1 MLDSSS
7 HSGATSEVG
16 SQSPSN
22 RPNAA
27 AIADILG
34 TPATQATP
42 TPTRR
47 GFRIPWRL
55 VMLVAVAGGGVAAYP
70 YVKPYIS
77 SDDEKASLD
86 AMPSY
91 TVQSGN
97 LMISVT
103 EEGSLVS
110 AENVDIACGVAG
122 GATIV
127 SMVADGAQATEGME
141 LVRLDSSTIAE
152 NVSAQKIAFEKARA
166 VMIQAEK
173 DHAAAVIAVEEY
185 TEGTFKKELRMAE
198 SNVTAA
204 TERLQATRNTLEYG
218 ERMFRKGY
226 ITPQQLEAQKSAV
239 DRAELDMGTAEIA
252 LDVLNRFTKPKM
264 ITELE
269 SVRDAA
275 AARLSSEQASL
286 DLEMA
291 KLERLKSQLE
301 QCTITAPKAGLVIYA
316 NGRNRDRE
324 TEIKEGAMVRERQV
338 ILQLPDLS
346 TMRADV
352 EVHEAKVDKI
362 RPGMKA
368 KIRIQGREFT
378 GEVTAVSN
386 RPETNWFST
395 AKKYIVQV
403 TIDGNTEQLRP
414 GFTAEVE
421 IVVADLDNV
430 MSVPVAAV
438 IEQKG
443 EFVCAVRTEDGFER
457 RPVEIG
463 LSNDKVVEIK
473 SGLKPGETLFLSPRG
488 LLGGDGSS
496 DAGRPGAAGGD
507 AEGGDGRRGPPGGS
521 EGRGGPPGGGAG
533 RGGPPGGG
541 EGRGGPPGGG
551 EGGSGR
557 PQGGRPEGGGGPQG
571 GEGRQRPR
579 STEPA

>member
-1 MLDSSS
+1 MLM
-7 HSGATSEVG
+7 
-16 SQSPSN
+16 
-22 RPNAA
+22 
-27 AIADILG
+27 AI
-34 TPATQATP
+34 
-42 TPTRR
+42 
-47 GFRIPWRL
+47 
-55 VMLVAVAGGGVAAYP
+55 AGGGVAAYP
-70 YVKPYIS
+70 YLKPYIS
-77 SDDEKASLD
+77 SDDETAALD

-97 LMISVT
+97 LLISVT
-103 EEGSLVS
+103 EDGSLVS

-127 SMVADGAQATEGME
+127 SMVADGAQVTEGME
-141 LVRLDSSTIAE
+141 LVRLDSSTISE
-152 NVSAQKIAFEKARA
+152 NVSAQKIAYEKARA
-166 VMIQAEK
+166 TMIQAEK

-252 LDVLNRFTKPKM
+252 LDVLNRFTQPKM

-286 DLEMA
+286 DLEKA
-291 KLERLKSQLE
+291 KLDRLNSQLE

-346 TMRADV
+346 AMRADV

-368 KIRIQGREFT
+368 KIRVQGREFT

-421 IVVADLDNV
+421 IVVADLENV

-438 IEQKG
+438 IQQKG
-443 EFVCAVRTEDGFER
+443 EFVCAVRREDGFER

-473 SGLKPGETLFLSPRG
+473 SGLKPGDTLFLSPRG
-488 LLGGDGSS
+488 LLGDDGASE
-496 DAGRPGAAGGD
+496 AGRPGAAGGPGE
-507 AEGGDGRRGPPGGS
+507 AGERRGPPGGG

-541 EGRGGPPGGG
+541 EGRGGAQGGG
-551 EGGSGR
+551 EGGGR

-571 GEGRQRPR
+571 GEGRQRPQT
-579 STEPA
+579 TEPA

>member
-7 HSGATSEVG
+7 TSGAFAEPATQASTG
-16 SQSPSN
+16 K
-22 RPNAA
+22 PNAA

-34 TPATQATP
+34 TPSSQATP
-42 TPTRR
+42 SPTRK

-55 VMLVAVAGGGVAAYP
+55 VMLMAIAGGGVAAYP
-70 YVKPYIS
+70 YLKPYIS
-77 SDDEKASLD
+77 SDDETAALD

-97 LMISVT
+97 LLISVT
-103 EEGSLVS
+103 EDGSLVS

-127 SMVADGAQATEGME
+127 SMVADGAQVTEGME
-141 LVRLDSSTIAE
+141 LVRLDSSTISE
-152 NVSAQKIAFEKARA
+152 NVSAQKIAYEKARA
-166 VMIQAEK
+166 TMIQAEK

-252 LDVLNRFTKPKM
+252 LDVLNRFTQPKM

-286 DLEMA
+286 DLEKA
-291 KLERLKSQLE
+291 KLDRLNSQLE

-346 TMRADV
+346 AMRADV

-368 KIRIQGREFT
+368 KIRVQGREFT

-421 IVVADLDNV
+421 IVVADLENV

-438 IEQKG
+438 IQQKG
-443 EFVCAVRTEDGFER
+443 EFVCAVRREDGFER

-473 SGLKPGETLFLSPRG
+473 SGLKPGDTLFLSPRG
-488 LLGGDGSS
+488 LLGDDGASE
-496 DAGRPGAAGGD
+496 AGRPGAAGGPGE
-507 AEGGDGRRGPPGGS
+507 AGERRGPPGGG

-541 EGRGGPPGGG
+541 EGRGGAQGGG
-551 EGGSGR
+551 EGGGR

-571 GEGRQRPR
+571 GEGRQRPQT
-579 STEPA
+579 TEPA